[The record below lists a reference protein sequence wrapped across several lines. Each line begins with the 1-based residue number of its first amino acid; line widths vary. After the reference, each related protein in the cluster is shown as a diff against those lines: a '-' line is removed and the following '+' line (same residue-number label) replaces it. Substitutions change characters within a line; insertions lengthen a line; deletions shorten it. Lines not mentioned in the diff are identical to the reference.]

1 MQRCLLDIAGPLH
14 AQLTTTVITDTWY
27 VSQHPRAGEELGAPI
42 PLELLK
48 VDGFSG
54 ENRQGM
60 ASGWSNTF
68 QWVVKRRG
76 QHRLD
81 SKHFGKRERRT
92 PSWEEDGSG
101 KSKEKLGINVIKI

>member
-1 MQRCLLDIAGPLH
+1 MSSGH
-14 AQLTTTVITDTWY
+14 
-27 VSQHPRAGEELGAPI
+27 SRAAACTAHNNHDYRHMVRQPTPQSSEELGAPI

-81 SKHFGKRERRT
+81 SKHFEKRERRT
-92 PSWEEDGSG
+92 PSWEKDGSG
-101 KSKEKLGINVIKI
+101 KSKKEKLGINVIKI

>member
-1 MQRCLLDIAGPLH
+1 MSSGHSRAAACTAHNSCGYWPMGRQPA
-14 AQLTTTVITDTWY
+14 
-27 VSQHPRAGEELGAPI
+27 SQSSEELGAPI

-60 ASGWSNTF
+60 TSGWSNTF
-68 QWVVKRRG
+68 QWVVKSHG

-92 PSWEEDGSG
+92 PSWEEDVSG
-101 KSKEKLGINVIKI
+101 RSKKENLGINVIKI

>member
-1 MQRCLLDIAGPLH
+1 MSSGH
-14 AQLTTTVITDTWY
+14 
-27 VSQHPRAGEELGAPI
+27 SRAAACTAHNNRDYRHMVRQPTPQSSEELGAPI

-68 QWVVKRRG
+68 QWVVKSRG

-81 SKHFGKRERRT
+81 SKHFEKRERRT
-92 PSWEEDGSG
+92 PSWEKDGSG
-101 KSKEKLGINVIKI
+101 KSKKEKLGINVIKI